1 MNGLIAQLLAWP
13 TLGVAILAFG
23 FAPGVALRL
32 IVLLYPRGNPRR
44 RELLGELYAVPT
56 IERPFWVAAQLELAL
71 FEGLRTRFRAWRD
84 KQVAKPTAERAESGS
99 ASEMDTIVVC
109 GRGEFQLLLTLKST
123 VLGISHI
130 LVGPWSYRSQSGNPR
145 PSDPAPPSVLRRR

>member
-99 ASEMDTIVVC
+99 ASEMDIIVVC
-109 GRGEFQLLLTLKST
+109 GRGGIPTVTYTKINGTGYLT
-123 VLGISHI
+123 HI
-130 LVGPWSYRSQSGNPR
+130 GGTAELSQPIGKP
-145 PSDPAPPSVLRRR
+145 PAV